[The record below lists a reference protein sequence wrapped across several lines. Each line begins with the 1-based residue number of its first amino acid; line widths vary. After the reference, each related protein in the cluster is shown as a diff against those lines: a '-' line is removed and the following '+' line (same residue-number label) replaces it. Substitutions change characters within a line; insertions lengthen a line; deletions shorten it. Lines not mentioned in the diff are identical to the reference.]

1 MSPAMK
7 RTGCLILP
15 PAFWKMLFVFL
26 AAFLD
31 QEMAQE
37 KRLSTNRMGRWACL
51 GGFFMIEANCLHV
64 CMFLF
69 FKNLFGGSPHRSMS
83 QVCLKRIQV
92 APSFDSNLTEL
103 QGGTKARLQLPPK
116 YREKPVTSE
125 YLTSFRGHIWRY
137 SIWISREKYM
147 VSAMFRLVTTNI
159 RSEIKPKCP
168 YVSLVLRMTFETIN
182 LIHER

>member
-103 QGGTKARLQLPPK
+103 QGGLRQGCNYHPNTGKNPWHLNTSHRFGVISGGIQFGSLGRNTWFLQCSGLSPQ
-116 YREKPVTSE
+116 TS
-125 YLTSFRGHIWRY
+125 GA
-137 SIWISREKYM
+137 K
-147 VSAMFRLVTTNI
+147 
-159 RSEIKPKCP
+159 
-168 YVSLVLRMTFETIN
+168 
-182 LIHER
+182 